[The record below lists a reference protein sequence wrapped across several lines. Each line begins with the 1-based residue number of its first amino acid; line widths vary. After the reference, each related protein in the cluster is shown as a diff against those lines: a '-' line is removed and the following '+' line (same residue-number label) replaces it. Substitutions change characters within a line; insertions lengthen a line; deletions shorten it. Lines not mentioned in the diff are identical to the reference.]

1 MAADFF
7 TMPIRGRPL
16 SVRDSGVDVGKSPL
30 GFVANHRHCPKDQA
44 IQGARNPSDSHVVVA
59 WIGHSE
65 TVARKHYL
73 QTTDAHFEKAVI
85 SKPAELV
92 ASSEPKTATEPSELV
107 AIQVASETR
116 EMAKTDKPRKKKEPG
131 KTQCFTGFCG

>member
-16 SVRDSGVDVGKSPL
+16 SVRDSGVDVGKRPL

-73 QTTDAHFEKAVI
+73 QTTDAHVEKAVI

-92 ASSEPKTATEPSELV
+92 ASSESPIHATTTWESL
-107 AIQVASETR
+107 
-116 EMAKTDKPRKKKEPG
+116 
-131 KTQCFTGFCG
+131 GFRAPCIAWSLGQ